1 MSLNLAELDLTSTPF
16 VGCVHHLATTH
27 STNTLALEA
36 AQRGVE
42 TGVWVAD
49 EQTAGRGRGGHAW
62 HSAPGDG
69 LYVSVLARPRLLG
82 PDALKLSLAAGLA
95 AQAAIAAATG
105 MEIDIRWPND
115 LMSPAAADQELTQ
128 KKLGGILTETAVETA
143 SGALQYA
150 VIGIGINLHHAE
162 FPPELAA
169 VATSLQILCGRTVS
183 REAVL
188 GGVLRALWAELSSL
202 EQGLGG
208 LLERFE
214 AASSWVWGLRVRVEE
229 EDGYT
234 GVTAGLDA
242 RGLLRVR
249 LEDGSVRTVRH
260 GGVRRI

>member
-1 MSLNLAELDLTSTPF
+1 MSFDLDQLDLVGTPF

-36 AQRGVE
+36 AQGGVA

-69 LYVSVLARPRLLG
+69 LYVSVLVRPRLQG
-82 PDALKLSLAAGLA
+82 SEVLKLSLAAGLA
-95 AQAAIAAATG
+95 ARAAVAGATG
-105 MEIDIRWPND
+105 VEIDIRWPND
-115 LMSPAAADQELTQ
+115 LMSPAGAEQKPDQ

-150 VIGIGINLHHAE
+150 VVGIGINLNHAE
-162 FPPELAA
+162 FPPELAE
-169 VATSLQILCGRTVS
+169 VATSLRVLTGGVVS

-188 GGVLRALWAELSSL
+188 GGLLRGLWAELESLQDGDSS
-202 EQGLGG
+202 
-208 LLERFE
+208 LLERF
-214 AASSWVWGLRVRVEE
+214 AGASSWVWGLRVTVEE
-229 EDGYT
+229 EDGYA
-234 GVTAGLDA
+234 GVTAGLDQ

-249 LEDGSVRTVRH
+249 QDDGTLRTVRH
-260 GGVRRI
+260 GGVRRV